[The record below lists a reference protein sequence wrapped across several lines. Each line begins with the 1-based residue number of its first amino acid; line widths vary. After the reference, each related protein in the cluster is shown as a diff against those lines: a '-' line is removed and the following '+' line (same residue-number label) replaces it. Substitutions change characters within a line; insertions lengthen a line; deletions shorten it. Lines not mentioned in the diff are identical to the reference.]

1 MGAAKICVVGVPQ
14 LALPV
19 EYLLTVWA
27 HYWDYLVFLP
37 ATCLYSKPS
46 PRLFGGPYDP
56 CMTPSYGGLALEIVV
71 PVYNEEAVLERSI
84 TRLAEY
90 LTNEMPSTW
99 KITIADNA
107 STDRTPVIAARLSEH
122 LPNVEYRRLEVK
134 GRGYALRDAWS
145 ASDAKVLAY
154 LDVDLSTDLA
164 ALPPLVAP
172 LLSGHS
178 DISIGTRLGQ
188 SSRVSR
194 GPKREFISRSY
205 NFLLRRTMQVRF
217 SDAQC
222 GFKAIRTDVAKRL
235 LPHVEDNGWFF
246 DTELLI
252 IAERSGLR
260 IHEIPVDWVDDPD
273 SRVDIKQTALDDLRG
288 MVRVAGS
295 LVNGVIPV
303 QALYAELGRRP
314 IVPLGRPSFFGQ
326 VLRFGLVGIASTV
339 AFAVLYLL
347 LQGPFSSQE
356 ANFLAL
362 LLTAVGNT
370 AANRRF
376 TFGISGPSRL
386 VTQQIQ
392 GLIVF
397 LLAWGITSSA
407 LFILHAANPDALPSM
422 ELLTLTG
429 ANVLAT
435 LMRFVLL
442 RLWVFRKGRN
452 QEIQPRLVV
461 APITVDGRVS

>member
-1 MGAAKICVVGVPQ
+1 
-14 LALPV
+14 
-19 EYLLTVWA
+19 
-27 HYWDYLVFLP
+27 
-37 ATCLYSKPS
+37 
-46 PRLFGGPYDP
+46 
-56 CMTPSYGGLALEIVV
+56 MTPSYGGLALEIVV

-122 LPNVEYRRLEVK
+122 LDNVDYRRLETK
-134 GRGYALRDAWS
+134 GRGLALRDAWT

-222 GFKAIRTDVAKRL
+222 GFKAIRADVAHRL

-273 SRVDIKQTALDDLRG
+273 SRVDITQTALDDIRG
-288 MVRVAGS
+288 MVRVGS
-295 LVNGVIPV
+295 SLIRGLIPV
-303 QALYAELGRRP
+303 QAIYAELGRGP
-314 IVPLGRPSFFGQ
+314 IAPVGRPSFFGQ
-326 VLRFGLVGIASTV
+326 VLRFGLVGVASTM
-339 AFAVLYLL
+339 AFALLYLMM
-347 LQGPFSSQE
+347 QGPLGSQE

-376 TFGISGPSRL
+376 TFGISGPEKL
-386 VTQQIQ
+386 LIQQFQ
-392 GLIVF
+392 GFLVF
-397 LLAWGITSSA
+397 LLAWSITSSS
-407 LFILHAANPDALPSM
+407 LLVLHSVHSDAAPRVELLVLTAANIF
-422 ELLTLTG
+422 
-429 ANVLAT
+429 AT
-435 LMRFVLL
+435 LVRFVLL
-442 RLWVFRKGRN
+442 RLWVFRASRTTGRASS
-452 QEIQPRLVV
+452 IRMAHAGKSGL
-461 APITVDGRVS
+461 

>member
-1 MGAAKICVVGVPQ
+1 M
-14 LALPV
+14 PV
-19 EYLLTVWA
+19 CEYPTTWFCA
-27 HYWDYLVFLP
+27 IG
-37 ATCLYSKPS
+37 TCLYLKASQS
-46 PRLFGGPYDP
+46 VFCRFYDP

-122 LPNVEYRRLEVK
+122 LDNVDYRRLETK
-134 GRGYALRDAWS
+134 GRGLALRDAWT

-178 DISIGTRLGQ
+178 DVSIGTRLGQ

-205 NFLLRRTMQVRF
+205 NFLLRRTMQVQF

-222 GFKAIRTDVAKRL
+222 GFKAIRADVAKRL

-273 SRVDIKQTALDDLRG
+273 SRVDIKQTAIDDLKG
-288 MVRVAGS
+288 MVRVGTS
-295 LVNGVIPV
+295 LVKGHIPV
-303 QALYAELGRRP
+303 QAIYAELGRRP
-314 IVPLGRPSFFGQ
+314 IAPAARPSFFGQ
-326 VLRFGLVGIASTV
+326 VLRFGLVGIASTL
-339 AFAVLYLL
+339 AFAMLYLVF
-347 LQGPFSSQE
+347 QGPFSSQE

-362 LLTAVGNT
+362 LITAVGNT

-376 TFGISGPSRL
+376 TFGISGPSRII
-386 VTQQIQ
+386 TQQIQ

-407 LFILHAANPDALPSM
+407 LLVLHAASPDALPGV

-429 ANVLAT
+429 ANILAT

-442 RLWVFRKGRN
+442 RLWVFRVRRGY
-452 QEIQPRLVV
+452 EAGAVLDL
-461 APITVDGRVS
+461 ASVSGATR

>member
-1 MGAAKICVVGVPQ
+1 
-14 LALPV
+14 
-19 EYLLTVWA
+19 
-27 HYWDYLVFLP
+27 
-37 ATCLYSKPS
+37 
-46 PRLFGGPYDP
+46 
-56 CMTPSYGGLALEIVV
+56 MTPSYGGLALEIVV
-71 PVYNEEAVLERSI
+71 PVFNEEAVLENSI

-90 LTNEMPSTW
+90 LTHEMPSTW

-122 LPNVEYRRLEVK
+122 MPNVEYRRLDVK
-134 GRGYALRDAWS
+134 GRGYALRDAWG

-164 ALPPLVAP
+164 ALLPLVAP

-222 GFKAIRTDVAKRL
+222 GFKAIRADVAKRL

-295 LVNGVIPV
+295 LVKGVIPV
-303 QALYAELGRRP
+303 AAIYAELGRRP
-314 IVPLGRPSFFGQ
+314 IVPSGRPSFFGQ
-326 VLRFGLVGIASTV
+326 VLRFGLVGAVSTLT
-339 AFAVLYLL
+339 FALLYLV
-347 LQGPFSSQE
+347 LQGPFGAQE

-376 TFGISGPSRL
+376 TFGISGPAKL
-386 VTQQIQ
+386 FTQQFQ
-392 GLIVF
+392 GFIVF
-397 LLAWGITSSA
+397 LLAWTITSSS
-407 LFILHAANPDALPSM
+407 LLILHAASPDAAPNL
-422 ELLTLTG
+422 ELLTLTA
-429 ANVLAT
+429 ANIFAT

-442 RLWVFRKGRN
+442 RLWVFRVRRSDERLKVSVASTLAPSGR
-452 QEIQPRLVV
+452 IL
-461 APITVDGRVS
+461 

>member
-1 MGAAKICVVGVPQ
+1 
-14 LALPV
+14 
-19 EYLLTVWA
+19 
-27 HYWDYLVFLP
+27 
-37 ATCLYSKPS
+37 
-46 PRLFGGPYDP
+46 
-56 CMTPSYGGLALEIVV
+56 MTPGNGGLALEIVV
-71 PVYNEEAVLERSI
+71 PVFNEEAVLENSI
-84 TRLAEY
+84 IRLTEY
-90 LTNEMPSTW
+90 LMLEMPVTW

-107 STDRTPVIAARLSEH
+107 STDSTPAIAARLSEQ
-122 LPNVEYRRLEVK
+122 LPNVGYRRLELK
-134 GRGYALRDAWS
+134 GRGYALRDAWG
-145 ASDAKVLAY
+145 ASEAKVLAY

-222 GFKAIRTDVAKRL
+222 GFKAIRTDIAQRL

-273 SRVDIKQTALDDLRG
+273 SRVDIKQTAFDDVQGL
-288 MVRVAGS
+288 VRVAGS
-295 LVNGVIPV
+295 LVRGSIPV
-303 QALYAELGRRP
+303 QAIYAELGRRP
-314 IVPLGRPSFFGQ
+314 IVPPGRPSFFGQ
-326 VLRFGLVGIASTV
+326 VIRFGMVGAVSTL
-339 AFAVLYLL
+339 AFALLYLV
-347 LQGPFSSQE
+347 LQGPFGAQQG
-356 ANFLAL
+356 NFLAL
-362 LLTAVGNT
+362 LLTALANT

-376 TFGISGPSRL
+376 TFGISGPEKL
-386 VTQQIQ
+386 FTQQFQ

-397 LLAWGITSSA
+397 LLAWGITSSS
-407 LFILHAANPDALPSM
+407 LLVLHLVAQDASPSL
-422 ELLTLTG
+422 ELMTLTT
-429 ANVLAT
+429 ANVFAT

-442 RLWVFRKGRN
+442 RVWVFRVRRSTA
-452 QEIQPRLVV
+452 RLAA
-461 APITVDGRVS
+461 APVEVSAV

>member
-1 MGAAKICVVGVPQ
+1 
-14 LALPV
+14 
-19 EYLLTVWA
+19 
-27 HYWDYLVFLP
+27 
-37 ATCLYSKPS
+37 
-46 PRLFGGPYDP
+46 
-56 CMTPSYGGLALEIVV
+56 MTPGNGGLALEIVV
-71 PVYNEEAVLERSI
+71 PVFNEEAVLENSI
-84 TRLAEY
+84 IRLTEY
-90 LTNEMPSTW
+90 LTLEMPVAW

-107 STDRTPVIAARLSEH
+107 STDRTPAIAARLSEQ
-122 LPNVEYRRLEVK
+122 LPNVGYRRLELK
-134 GRGYALRDAWS
+134 GRGYALRDAWG
-145 ASDAKVLAY
+145 ASEAKVLAY

-222 GFKAIRTDVAKRL
+222 GFKAIRADIAQRL

-273 SRVDIKQTALDDLRG
+273 SRVDIRQTAFDDVQGL
-288 MVRVAGS
+288 VRVAGS
-295 LVNGVIPV
+295 LVRGSIPV
-303 QALYAELGRRP
+303 QAIYAELGRRP
-314 IVPLGRPSFFGQ
+314 IVPPGRPSFFGQ
-326 VLRFGLVGIASTV
+326 VIRFGMVGAVSTL
-339 AFAVLYLL
+339 AFALLYLV
-347 LQGPFSSQE
+347 LQGPFGAQQ

-362 LLTAVGNT
+362 LLTAIANT

-376 TFGISGPSRL
+376 TFGINGPENL
-386 VTQQIQ
+386 FTQQFQ

-397 LLAWGITSSA
+397 LVAWGITSSS
-407 LFILHAANPDALPSM
+407 LLVLHLVAQDAPPSLELMTLTAANIF
-422 ELLTLTG
+422 G
-429 ANVLAT
+429 T

-442 RLWVFRKGRN
+442 RIWVFRARRN
-452 QEIQPRLVV
+452 TARLAT
-461 APITVDGRVS
+461 APGQATAQAQVSSV

>member
-1 MGAAKICVVGVPQ
+1 
-14 LALPV
+14 
-19 EYLLTVWA
+19 
-27 HYWDYLVFLP
+27 
-37 ATCLYSKPS
+37 
-46 PRLFGGPYDP
+46 
-56 CMTPSYGGLALEIVV
+56 MTPSYGGLALEIVV
-71 PVYNEEAVLERSI
+71 PVYNEEAVLESSI

-122 LPNVEYRRLEVK
+122 LENVAYRRLEAK
-134 GRGYALRDAWS
+134 GRGLALRDAWS

-222 GFKAIRTDVAKRL
+222 GFKAIRADVAKRL

-295 LVNGVIPV
+295 LVRGVIPV
-303 QALYAELGRRP
+303 QAIYAELGRRP
-314 IVPLGRPSFFGQ
+314 IVPAGRPSFFGQ
-326 VLRFGLVGIASTV
+326 VLRFGLVGVASTL
-339 AFAVLYLL
+339 AFALLYLM
-347 LQGPFSSQE
+347 LQGPFGAQE

-362 LLTAVGNT
+362 LMTAVGNT

-376 TFGISGPSRL
+376 TFGITGPSKIF
-386 VTQQIQ
+386 TQQVQ
-392 GLIVF
+392 GLVVF
-397 LLAWGITSSA
+397 LLAWSITSSS
-407 LFILHAANPDALPSM
+407 LLVLHLLHPDAAPNV
-422 ELLTLTG
+422 ELLVLTV
-429 ANVLAT
+429 ANILAT

-442 RLWVFRKGRN
+442 RLWVFADRN
-452 QEIQPRLVV
+452 KHQHVTATAAKLVTRESSV
-461 APITVDGRVS
+461 

>member
-1 MGAAKICVVGVPQ
+1 
-14 LALPV
+14 
-19 EYLLTVWA
+19 
-27 HYWDYLVFLP
+27 
-37 ATCLYSKPS
+37 
-46 PRLFGGPYDP
+46 
-56 CMTPSYGGLALEIVV
+56 MTPSSWGLALEIVV
-71 PVYNEEAVLERSI
+71 PVFNEEAVLESSI
-84 TRLAEY
+84 KRLSEY

-107 STDRTPVIAARLSEH
+107 STDRTPVIAARLSEQ
-122 LPNVEYRRLEVK
+122 LPHVDYRRLEAK
-134 GRGYALRDAWS
+134 GRGYALRDAWG
-145 ASDAKVLAY
+145 ASEAKVLAY

-178 DISIGTRLGQ
+178 DISIGTRLRQ

-194 GPKREFISRSY
+194 GPQREFISRSY
-205 NFLLRRTMQVRF
+205 NFLLRRTMQVGF

-222 GFKAIRTDVAKRL
+222 GFKAIRNDVARRL
-235 LPHVEDNGWFF
+235 LPHVKDNGWFF

-273 SRVDIKQTALDDLRG
+273 SRVDIKQTALDDIRG

-295 LVNGVIPV
+295 LVKGSIPV
-303 QALYAELGRRP
+303 QAIYAELGRRP
-314 IVPLGRPSFFGQ
+314 IVPPARPSFFGQ
-326 VLRFGLVGIASTV
+326 VVRFGLVGAVSTL
-339 AFAVLYLL
+339 AFALLYLV
-347 LQGPFSSQE
+347 LQGPFGAQQ

-376 TFGISGPSRL
+376 TFGISGPDKL
-386 VTQQIQ
+386 FTQQVQ

-397 LLAWGITSSA
+397 LLAWGITSSS
-407 LFILHAANPDALPSM
+407 LWVLHSVNLDATASI
-422 ELLTLTG
+422 ELLTLTA

-442 RLWVFRKGRN
+442 RIWVFRVRRRDE
-452 QEIQPRLVV
+452 QSVV
-461 APITVDGRVS
+461 LALRPAGQSVR

>member
-1 MGAAKICVVGVPQ
+1 M
-14 LALPV
+14 
-19 EYLLTVWA
+19 
-27 HYWDYLVFLP
+27 
-37 ATCLYSKPS
+37 KPS
-46 PRLFGGPYDP
+46 H
-56 CMTPSYGGLALEIVV
+56 GGLALEIVV
-71 PVYNEEAVLERSI
+71 PVFNEESVLEKSI
-84 TRLAEY
+84 VELANY
-90 LTNEMPSTW
+90 LKLEMPASW
-99 KITIADNA
+99 QITIADNA
-107 STDRTPVIAARLSEH
+107 STDSTRLIATRLAETI
-122 LPNVEYRRLEVK
+122 PNVQYRRLEIK
-134 GRGYALRDAWS
+134 GRGHALRDAWG
-145 ASDAKVLAY
+145 ASEAEVLAY

-164 ALPPLVAP
+164 ALLPLVAP

-205 NFLLRRTMQVRF
+205 NVLLKRTMQVRF

-222 GFKAIRTDVAKRL
+222 GFKAIRADVARTL

-273 SRVDIKQTALDDLRG
+273 SRVDIRQTAIDDVRG
-288 MVRVAGS
+288 LVRVAGS
-295 LVNGVIPV
+295 LVKGSIPV
-303 QALYAELGRRP
+303 QAIYAELGRRP
-314 IVPLGRPSFFGQ
+314 IVTPSRPSFFGQ
-326 VLRFGLVGIASTV
+326 VVRFGMVGGISTM
-339 AFAVLYLL
+339 AFALL
-347 LQGPFSSQE
+347 FLLFQGPFGAQQ

-376 TFGISGPSRL
+376 TFGINGPEKL
-386 VTQQIQ
+386 FTQQFQ

-397 LLAWGITSSA
+397 ALAWSITSSS
-407 LFILHAANPDALPSM
+407 LLVLHTLVPDSSSTM
-422 ELLTLTG
+422 ELMALTG
-429 ANVLAT
+429 ANILAT

-442 RLWVFRKGRN
+442 RIWVFRVRN
-452 QEIQPRLVV
+452 SESGAQALHSGVKLARV
-461 APITVDGRVS
+461 A